1 MNKLIFEKITFV
13 NLKHKELNEIFKHDG
28 LFLFPSAPGLASI
41 IDKKKYY
48 NSLQKADLV
57 FFDSSFFILLLKLFK
72 NISPIRVSG
81 YKFLELFFNFLRK
94 NKKSKIFLI
103 DPSKKKSV
111 NNKLLI
117 NKLGVKNNKIFNF
130 VAPFYNPNNLNDKNL
145 LKYIHKFKPNVI
157 LINIGGGTQEILG
170 NYLKSKIKFKCKI
183 ICTGAA
189 ISFFTKDQA
198 PINNFIDK
206 FYLGWL
212 IRSIFNPFS
221 FPKRLIYALKLIK
234 IVKNSNCKIIK

>member
-81 YKFLELFFNFLRK
+81 YK
-94 NKKSKIFLI
+94 
-103 DPSKKKSV
+103 
-111 NNKLLI
+111 
-117 NKLGVKNNKIFNF
+117 
-130 VAPFYNPNNLNDKNL
+130 
-145 LKYIHKFKPNVI
+145 
-157 LINIGGGTQEILG
+157 
-170 NYLKSKIKFKCKI
+170 
-183 ICTGAA
+183 
-189 ISFFTKDQA
+189 
-198 PINNFIDK
+198 
-206 FYLGWL
+206 
-212 IRSIFNPFS
+212 
-221 FPKRLIYALKLIK
+221 
-234 IVKNSNCKIIK
+234 

>member
-13 NLKHKELNEIFKHDG
+13 NLKHKELKKVFKQDG

-41 IDKKKYY
+41 FNEKKYH

-57 FFDSSFFILLLKLFK
+57 FFDSSFFILLLRFFK
-72 NISPIRVSG
+72 NISPIRLSG
-81 YKFLELFFNFLRK
+81 YKFLKLYFNFLRK
-94 NKKSKIFLI
+94 YKNSKIFLI

-117 NKLGVKNNKIFNF
+117 NKLGIKNNKIFSF

-145 LKYIHKFKPNVI
+145 LKYISKFKPNVI
-157 LINIGGGTQEILG
+157 LINIGGGTQEVLG
-170 NYLKSKIKFKCKI
+170 SYLKSKIKFKCKI

-198 PINNFIDK
+198 PINDFIDK

-212 IRSIFNPFS
+212 VRSIFNPFS
-221 FPKRLIYALKLIK
+221 FPKRLIYSLKLIN

>member
-1 MNKLIFEKITFV
+1 M
-13 NLKHKELNEIFKHDG
+13 
-28 LFLFPSAPGLASI
+28 
-41 IDKKKYY
+41 
-48 NSLQKADLV
+48 
-57 FFDSSFFILLLKLFK
+57 
-72 NISPIRVSG
+72 
-81 YKFLELFFNFLRK
+81 RK

-117 NKLGVKNNKIFNF
+117 NKLGVKNNKIFSF

-221 FPKRLIYALKLIK
+221 FPKKD
-234 IVKNSNCKIIK
+234 